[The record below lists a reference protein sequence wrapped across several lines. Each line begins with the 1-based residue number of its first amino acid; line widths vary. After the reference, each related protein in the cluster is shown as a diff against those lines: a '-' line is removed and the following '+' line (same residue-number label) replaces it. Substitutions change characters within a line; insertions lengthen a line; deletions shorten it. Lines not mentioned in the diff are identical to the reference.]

1 MTYRDYF
8 VFVYLD
14 NRVEYATK
22 NCKNIQQTK
31 FYSVMGDETAD
42 ISNKE

>member
-1 MTYRDYF
+1 MLRKF
-8 VFVYLD
+8 A
-14 NRVEYATK
+14 R
-22 NCKNIQQTK
+22 NIQQAK